1 VLGAELLI
9 EKEVLGVELLI
20 EKEVMI
26 LLRLAD

>member
-9 EKEVLGVELLI
+9 EKEVMGAELLI